1 MSKNLTA
8 RTPTIVRWSPRSAS
22 RWIDA
27 PVERAIGWEPE
38 PGSGLGAFPR
48 PGEIGFA
55 SDTGL
60 SFRYRRSAG
69 LGHLYD
75 IELKGC
81 DYEVRLDG
89 RMLRGGSFPTP
100 VSSETRITRKT
111 FIELEIEYLIGMP
124 EE

>member
-8 RTPTIVRWSPRSAS
+8 RNPTLARWSPRSAS
-22 RWIDA
+22 RWMDVPAESASGHDSESDA
-27 PVERAIGWEPE
+27 A
-38 PGSGLGAFPR
+38 LGAFSR

-75 IELKGC
+75 IELKGR

-89 RMLRGGSFPTP
+89 RVLRGGSFPTP
-100 VSSETRITRKT
+100 VNSETRITRKT
-111 FIELEIEYLIGMP
+111 FVELEIEYLIGMP